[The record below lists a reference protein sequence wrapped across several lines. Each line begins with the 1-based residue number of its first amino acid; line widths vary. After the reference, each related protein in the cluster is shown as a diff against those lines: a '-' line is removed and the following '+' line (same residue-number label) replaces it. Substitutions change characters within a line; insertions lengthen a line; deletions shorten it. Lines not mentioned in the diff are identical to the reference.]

1 MCLCVS
7 PRDHNLGRVPTVSR
21 NAEPRESAKKV
32 AHSEVVKKASN
43 EDHGECSEIVMIGL
57 EVAAANF
64 S

>member
-1 MCLCVS
+1 M
-7 PRDHNLGRVPTVSR
+7 SR